1 MMKLT
6 GLGDPSGRGE
16 GFSFIR
22 EADSKPSKSVGNAA
36 LSAQVKKITGTEDDL
51 RKLTMKQMASLLRS
65 YGMAQKQID
74 TLKRWDRVHVIRDLS
89 TKAASDGIG
98 DGLERFARGE
108 KMKLSEQKQ
117 MYRDRIQVIWRR
129 QLALLATGGRG
140 QSADG
145 GAAAAETEIEEA
157 APKPAAKKDANDDSD
172 DDSDEDDDDLAAAL
186 EDEMMD
192 RTEANQLVAEHARGN
207 EFAGGLGQLR
217 AATQDQDLTKDAR
230 ELAALKRQR
239 EEERAAQEGMKS
251 ARAKDDN
258 VAGTLGV
265 GRKIIRKR
273 VTKTH
278 PDGRQTTTFKFIL
291 NPEEVGK
298 IQARLLLNP
307 DDGRPR
313 NREMNYEHGLDE
325 KPPGHA
331 MFEDEDD
338 FEYSS
343 KGRLHAGGRRG
354 KRRGRG
360 GRGGRST
367 PRTLQLGKLKTR
379 VSKEER
385 MRKRKR
391 EEEEL
396 DVYTTTAKRK
406 GTNNRRERGS
416 IRDRRPHVI
425 YAERLEAIRGA
436 VEARPYAGP
445 FQKPV
450 NRRIIPRYYEVIS
463 HPIDLQTI
471 RDRISRY
478 EYRSVDI
485 VLRDFELM
493 KNNAIKFN
501 GQASPIAQEAISIY
515 DFVKDKIES
524 DRAELTALEAA
535 VDDQMGGGGGKQGK
549 SKRAKKGG
557 TNTTNIGGVNVNL
570 GDLRS
575 SSMPLDDADSDSDD
589 SFS

>member
-1 MMKLT
+1 MMQLT
-6 GLGDPSGRGE
+6 GLGDPSGQGE

-22 EADSKPSKSVGNAA
+22 QADTKTSKAAGNAA
-36 LSAQVKKITGTEDDL
+36 LSGQIKKITGTEDDL

-65 YGMAQKQID
+65 YGMAQNKID

-117 MYRDRIQVIWRR
+117 QYHNRIQVIWRR
-129 QLALLATGGRG
+129 QLAALAEGGTGP
-140 QSADG
+140 SADG
-145 GAAAAETEIEEA
+145 TGAGTAGENDIEGEQ
-157 APKPAAKKDANDDSD
+157 KPAAKKDNNEDSDEDSD
-172 DDSDEDDDDLAAAL
+172 DDDDFAAAF

-207 EFAGGLGQLR
+207 ESGTGGLGQLR
-217 AATQDQDLTKDAR
+217 AATQDRDMTKDAR

-239 EEERAAQEGMKS
+239 EEERAAQEGMQSVRASDDGS
-251 ARAKDDN
+251 A
-258 VAGTLGV
+258 GLLGV

-291 NPEEVGK
+291 QPEEVGK
-298 IQARLLLNP
+298 IMAKLMQNP
-307 DDGRPR
+307 DGGRPR
-313 NREMNYEHGLDE
+313 NREMNYEHGIDE

-343 KGRLHAGGRRG
+343 KGRMHSGRRG

-360 GRGGRST
+360 GRNT
-367 PRTLQLGKLKTR
+367 PRARALQIGKLKTR

-391 EEEEL
+391 EEDEL
-396 DVYTTTAKRK
+396 EVYTTTAKRK
-406 GTNNRRERGS
+406 GTSNRRERGS

-425 YAERLEAIRGA
+425 YAEKLETIRAA

-445 FQKPV
+445 FVKPV
-450 NRRIIPRYYEVIS
+450 NRRLIPRYYEVIS

-478 EYRSVDI
+478 EYRSVDTL
-485 VLRDFELM
+485 LRDFELM

-515 DFVKDKIES
+515 DFVKDKIEG
-524 DRAELTALEAA
+524 DRTELMELEAA
-535 VDDQMGGGGGKQGK
+535 VDEQMGGGSSKGK
-549 SKRAKKGG
+549 KRSSKKGSG
-557 TNTTNIGGVNVNL
+557 NTARIGGVSV
-570 GDLRS
+570 DLF
-575 SSMPLDDADSDSDD
+575 ATG
-589 SFS
+589 